1 MHDGEHSYVSHPT
14 RSFNNRSS
22 DEIPCSSRAQIYR
35 LFRQHPLSNEQRQY
49 RFRTFP
55 GLRHQEGLP
64 VMKKYVGDKH
74 GALQGGVS
82 ELARLFTSRGLS
94 T

>member
-1 MHDGEHSYVSHPT
+1 
-14 RSFNNRSS
+14 
-22 DEIPCSSRAQIYR
+22 
-35 LFRQHPLSNEQRQY
+35 
-49 RFRTFP
+49 
-55 GLRHQEGLP
+55 
-64 VMKKYVGDKH
+64 MKKYVGDKH